1 MHIAFF
7 GLGNMGFPI
16 AANLLKHRHAV
27 TTAIHRDPT
36 PALRLQELGAAVAS
50 SPAEALK
57 DAEIIFT
64 IVPNDS
70 ALLGL
75 LNESFLAA
83 LPTGSVVVDMTSAS
97 ADAAKQAAALCA
109 SRGAALLDAP
119 VSGGVKGAA
128 SGTMSMMCAGDRAV
142 FDRVSPVLVEITGK
156 LCYVGSQ
163 PGQAKIIKSL
173 NNLLSAINKTA
184 VGEAWRIAD
193 AHGVDPD
200 AFFDAISSSSGD
212 SFALRAAFPKIRAED
227 YAPGF
232 TVALMRKDL
241 ELAMG
246 LADDMVLP
254 LGEAVLD
261 YYRRAREFDQEDSTA
276 VAKVRYPSRG

>member
-1 MHIAFF
+1 M
-7 GLGNMGFPI
+7 
-16 AANLLKHRHAV
+16 
-27 TTAIHRDPT
+27 
-36 PALRLQELGAAVAS
+36 
-50 SPAEALK
+50 
-57 DAEIIFT
+57 
-64 IVPNDS
+64 
-70 ALLGL
+70 
-75 LNESFLAA
+75 
-83 LPTGSVVVDMTSAS
+83 
-97 ADAAKQAAALCA
+97 
-109 SRGAALLDAP
+109 
-119 VSGGVKGAA
+119 
-128 SGTMSMMCAGDRAV
+128 
-142 FDRVSPVLVEITGK
+142 
-156 LCYVGSQ
+156 
-163 PGQAKIIKSL
+163 
-173 NNLLSAINKTA
+173 
-184 VGEAWRIAD
+184 
-193 AHGVDPD
+193 DPD